1 MAPITAGEPGGAPQ
15 GALLRVLVV
24 GGGAS
29 GVLLATQ
36 LLRKGAG
43 RVAVRVVEKGEAL
56 GCGLAYAT
64 RDPAHLLNTRV
75 ANMSAFPQMP
85 DHFLDWLRAREPAL
99 ASPQGFVPRA
109 TYGRY
114 MRSLLEGWEGDG
126 FACLR
131 DECVALEVR
140 PDGVAA
146 RLAVGGA
153 VGADLAVLATGHAM
167 PRPRAGAAGAD
178 PLLSQPWDEEVPP
191 RDAAVLI
198 VGSGLTMVDQV
209 LSLLADGHE
218 GPITAVSR
226 RGLLPQVH
234 APTNPS
240 CWRADELPRAAEGVA
255 GLMRWVRAEVRTRER
270 EGGDWRDVVDGLRPH
285 LQAIWRG
292 LPPAARRSFLRHAS
306 AHWEVHRHRMPP
318 SSHRRL
324 ALAQAEGR
332 LRLVR
337 ARFEGAERAEGRLR
351 ARLAGPDGAA
361 SSLLVDRIVD
371 GRGIRRDPEAHATPL
386 VADLLA
392 RGFARIDPLRIGL
405 DVAPDCA
412 VLGRDGAPARRLF
425 ALGPAS
431 RAAFWEI
438 TAIPDI
444 RAQAQR
450 LAERLLEAVPA

>member
-1 MAPITAGEPGGAPQ
+1 MSPITAGAP
-15 GALLRVLVV
+15 LRVLVV

-29 GVLLATQ
+29 GVLLAMQ
-36 LLRKGAG
+36 LLRKGSR
-43 RVAVRVVEKGEAL
+43 RVAVRVVEKGDAL

-75 ANMSAFPQMP
+75 ANMSAYPQLP
-85 DHFLDWLRAREPAL
+85 DHFLDWLRVREPAL

-109 TYGRY
+109 TFGRY
-114 MRSLLEGWEGDG
+114 LRSLLDGWGEDG
-126 FACLR
+126 FACLSG
-131 DECVALEVR
+131 ECVALEVR

-146 RLAVGGA
+146 RLAGG
-153 VGADLAVLATGHAM
+153 GTLEADLAVLATGHAL
-167 PRPRAGAAGAD
+167 PRPTAEQAGGD
-178 PLLSQPWDEEVPP
+178 PLLTQPWDEEAPP

-234 APTNPS
+234 ASTDPV
-240 CWRADELPRAAEGVA
+240 CWRADELPKAAEGIA
-255 GLMRWVRAEVRTRER
+255 GLMRWIRAEARARQAR
-270 EGGDWRDVVDGLRPH
+270 GGDWRDVVDGLRPH
-285 LQAIWRG
+285 LQALWRG
-292 LPPAARRSFLRHAS
+292 LPLPARRSFLRHAS

-324 ALAQAEGR
+324 MLAQAQGR

-337 ARFEGAERAEGRLR
+337 ARFDGAERTGGRLL
-351 ARLAGPDGAA
+351 ARLTGPGGSA
-361 SSLLVDRIVD
+361 SPLLVDRIVD
-371 GRGIRRDPEAHATPL
+371 GRGIRRDPEAHASPL

-392 RGFARIDPLRIGL
+392 RGLARIDPLRIGL
-405 DVAPDCA
+405 DVGPDCA
-412 VLGRDGAPARRLF
+412 VLGRDGRPSPRLF

>member
-1 MAPITAGEPGGAPQ
+1 MSPITAGAP
-15 GALLRVLVV
+15 LRVLVV

-36 LLRKGAG
+36 LLRKGG
-43 RVAVRVVEKGEAL
+43 GHVAVRIVERAEAL

-75 ANMSAFPQMP
+75 ANMSAYPQLP

-114 MRSLLEGWEGDG
+114 MRSLLEGWEEDG

-146 RLAVGGA
+146 RLAGGG
-153 VGADLAVLATGHAM
+153 VHQADLAVLATGHAL
-167 PRPRAGAAGAD
+167 PRPRPGGGGDD
-178 PLLSQPWDEEVPP
+178 PLLSQPWDEEAPP

-234 APTNPS
+234 APTDPV
-240 CWRADELPRAAEGVA
+240 CWRAGDLPEPAEGVA
-255 GLMRWVRAEVRTRER
+255 GLMRWVRAEVRAREA

-285 LQAIWRG
+285 LQALWRG
-292 LPPAARRSFLRHAS
+292 LPPAARQSFLRHAS

-337 ARFEGAERAEGRLR
+337 ARFEGAERAEGRLEGRLGGQLR
-351 ARLAGPDGAA
+351 ARLTGPGGAA
-361 SSLLVDRIVD
+361 FSLLVDRIVD

-392 RGFARIDPLRIGL
+392 RGLARIDPLRIGL

-412 VLGRDGAPARRLF
+412 VLGRDGTPSGRLF

-450 LAERLLEAVPA
+450 LADRLLEAVPA